1 MSAIIL
7 TGIRH
12 GKHQFTLEYPI
23 VEGKEICMAHCEC
36 GYQVEICHFRSY
48 GGVKY
53 LQKMWE
59 IHIGTWIDPT
69 IS

>member
-1 MSAIIL
+1 MGAIIL

-12 GKHQFTLEYPI
+12 GKHQFTLDYPI
-23 VEGKEICMAHCEC
+23 VEGKEVCMAHCEC
-36 GYQVEICHFRSY
+36 GYQVEILHFRSY
-48 GGVKY
+48 GGVKN

-59 IHIGTWIDPT
+59 MHLGTWVDST